1 MYLLSFPS
9 LQPQIQ
15 MLASLGR
22 KKHEWKGILSLPC
35 LFYFY
40 CTRDFWILKEGYR
53 SEEFNY
59 NASAEDEHV
68 PPLQGTQRVVNTK
81 QAVPEAKHLSKPR
94 VKLETQTLFLCLYR
108 TSVKLNPNGNNN
120 EKRFNT
126 LLLLLYFC
134 YLDSSW
140 QGRWLTLLLLHH
152 QKKNNMTAKILEN
165 PLNVKD
171 ENCSTRSDYIWV
183 L

>member
-15 MLASLGR
+15 ILASLGR

-40 CTRDFWILKEGYR
+40 CIWDFWILKEGYR
-53 SEEFNY
+53 SEEFNC

-81 QAVPEAKHLSKPR
+81 QAVPEDKHLSKPR
-94 VKLETQTLFLCLYR
+94 VKLETNTNAFSLFVQNFSK
-108 TSVKLNPNGNNN
+108 TEPKW
-120 EKRFNT
+120 E
-126 LLLLLYFC
+126 
-134 YLDSSW
+134 
-140 QGRWLTLLLLHH
+140 Q
-152 QKKNNMTAKILEN
+152 Q
-165 PLNVKD
+165 
-171 ENCSTRSDYIWV
+171 
-183 L
+183 

>member
-1 MYLLSFPS
+1 MFLLS
-9 LQPQIQ
+9 
-15 MLASLGR
+15 
-22 KKHEWKGILSLPC
+22 KGPNVQLTQSRLSLK
-35 LFYFY
+35 
-40 CTRDFWILKEGYR
+40 TSI
-53 SEEFNY
+53 S
-59 NASAEDEHV
+59 ASQESNWR
-68 PPLQGTQRVVNTK
+68 Q
-81 QAVPEAKHLSKPR
+81 
-94 VKLETQTLFLCLYR
+94 TQTLFLCLYR

-134 YLDSSW
+134 YMDSSW

-171 ENCSTRSDYIWV
+171 ENCSTRSNYIWV
-183 L
+183 LQSLSSNWTQLCLWATQVCSPIGTSHIQKALPVIMIFLKPF